1 MESLD
6 SFKIGLVAKRTT
18 DYWVGTFSP
27 THQPLGKMGDGLGD
41 LSFIKI
47 LEQCDLIKFLIGE
60 HIHMLRGWYSQT
72 QYGQKHVCL
81 GPFQILPYGP
91 LDLPVH
97 LYLLPENV
105 SNVAS

>member
-72 QYGQKHVCL
+72 VRTEAWGPSRSCPMDLLICLFICIFYQKM
-81 GPFQILPYGP
+81 
-91 LDLPVH
+91 
-97 LYLLPENV
+97 
-105 SNVAS
+105 